1 MERRK
6 YPSDLFKG
14 AITAVRHS
22 YIYFSL
28 ATRFGYVWVW
38 YTVLFCIGLCLLSMV
53 GSTWSLLRVRFAT
66 GGSLG
71 GSEDTVED
79 NVPAVLAGS
88 LEAKGATLTFE
99 NVNYIVK
106 ASTTNDKLHLL
117 KGISGYFSA
126 GKMTALMGSRSVKYS
141 SLKILPLAVLCF
153 STSPNKT

>member
-1 MERRK
+1 
-6 YPSDLFKG
+6 
-14 AITAVRHS
+14 
-22 YIYFSL
+22 
-28 ATRFGYVWVW
+28 
-38 YTVLFCIGLCLLSMV
+38 
-53 GSTWSLLRVRFAT
+53 
-66 GGSLG
+66 LG
-71 GSEDTVED
+71 GSEDTGED